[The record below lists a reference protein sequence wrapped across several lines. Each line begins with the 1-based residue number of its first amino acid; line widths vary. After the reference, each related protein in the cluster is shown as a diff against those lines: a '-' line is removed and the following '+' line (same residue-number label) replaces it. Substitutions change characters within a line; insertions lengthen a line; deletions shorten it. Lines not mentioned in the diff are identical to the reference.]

1 MNNTQASF
9 PTRRSRLIMRRGR
22 GCERVDD
29 FALAHRRTAPV
40 FRDVYNRFARFTLRG
55 SGSEGVAQEVVVLPR
70 DESQLAEEN
79 AIVLDHLVERL
90 FAAHEVFE
98 LRRAEHGSQHGPAGD
113 VDGLPGEA
121 LLGRHA
127 ALSHGG
133 LRGDKL
139 GEVRG
144 HERVHL
150 LEVRGAEEV
159 LVGSAAEAHG
169 DDGVD
174 AAATLR
180 QRFAPSLSVDDVM
193 GRRHGLVKN
202 SSGALL
208 WWMLVFTSRRRELFF
223 SSSSNNSTRSL
234 DVIVVGRSKKPR
246 KRVERPLPPPLQ
258 RT

>member
-1 MNNTQASF
+1 M
-9 PTRRSRLIMRRGR
+9 
-22 GCERVDD
+22 
-29 FALAHRRTAPV
+29 
-40 FRDVYNRFARFTLRG
+40 
-55 SGSEGVAQEVVVLPR
+55 AQEVVVLPR

-174 AAATLR
+174 AAELPVALVVNR
-180 QRFAPSLSVDDVM
+180 GDVLEVRGKLLSLLAHGVDP
-193 GRRHGLVKN
+193 
-202 SSGALL
+202 GA
-208 WWMLVFTSRRRELFF
+208 
-223 SSSSNNSTRSL
+223 
-234 DVIVVGRSKKPR
+234 DVILGVGHPA
-246 KRVERPLPPPLQ
+246 V
-258 RT
+258 